1 MSEDAG
7 MDEDDVQIVVRF
19 VIPQGKTELTVSE
32 ALSLGY
38 EQSKDAGLGP
48 VWVSE
53 DDILSLTP
61 TKTVI
66 LVKLDSGN

>member
-32 ALSLGY
+32 ALSLDMNNR
-38 EQSKDAGLGP
+38 KMLD
-48 VWVSE
+48 W
-53 DDILSLTP
+53 DLSGSVRMT
-61 TKTVI
+61 
-66 LVKLDSGN
+66 SSH